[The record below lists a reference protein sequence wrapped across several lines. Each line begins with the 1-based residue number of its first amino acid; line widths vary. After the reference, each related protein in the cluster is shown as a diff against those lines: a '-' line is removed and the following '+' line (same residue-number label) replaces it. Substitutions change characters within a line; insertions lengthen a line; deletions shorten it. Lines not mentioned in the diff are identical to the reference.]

1 MYVHPSVSPVSSLT
15 PKQKA
20 VENAEFA
27 HDICKSQ
34 ASSQVKV
41 KTSEVLWEKKRKHAP
56 LS

>member
-41 KTSEVLWEKKRKHAP
+41 KTSEVL
-56 LS
+56 